1 MLRDGFLESIQ
12 SREREDDFTRYDTMH
27 RFRILELEERPLSS
41 WTTILNQSSMSLRQ
55 HQGIFNQLTASVG
68 WHERDVALS
77 DKQTRSKSENSV

>member
-41 WTTILNQSSMSLRQ
+41 
-55 HQGIFNQLTASVG
+55 
-68 WHERDVALS
+68 
-77 DKQTRSKSENSV
+77 